1 MLGIIIIICDI
12 VTLHIKLGKLRK
24 SCMREFKAEPNNIM
38 DGALILIQ
46 HSLSVSI
53 SAKLFWST
61 TDPSPHSY
69 P

>member
-1 MLGIIIIICDI
+1 M
-12 VTLHIKLGKLRK
+12 H
-24 SCMREFKAEPNNIM
+24 EFKAEPNNIM
-38 DGALILIQ
+38 NGALILIQ

-53 SAKLFWST
+53 SAELFWST